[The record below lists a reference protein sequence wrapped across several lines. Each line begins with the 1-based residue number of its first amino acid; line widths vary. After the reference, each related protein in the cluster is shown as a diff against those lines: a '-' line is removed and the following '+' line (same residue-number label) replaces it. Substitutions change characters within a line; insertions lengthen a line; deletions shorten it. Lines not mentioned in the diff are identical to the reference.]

1 MSENTTSQA
10 EFNDCVKKWKSM
22 DRSDAIAYYDKE
34 IFPRVKEKFAKENCP
49 DKKYEGLILTV
60 GFSVQPLILSVCA
73 VSPQRIGL
81 LYTPQTKHLC
91 DQIQKET
98 GFLSGNADCRQ
109 IDGSNPNGIYET
121 IWELCFSENW
131 KDFKE
136 IAVDITG
143 GKNAMAAGA
152 GLAASVIP
160 ADIYYVD
167 SDNYLPDFRMPEP
180 GTEYL
185 KRLESPFESTAYE
198 TWEAS
203 LQR

>member
-1 MSENTTSQA
+1 MPKNTTSQT
-10 EFNDCVKKWKSM
+10 ELDDCVKKWKSM
-22 DRSDAIAYYDKE
+22 DRSDAIAYYNEE
-34 IFPRVKEKFAKENCP
+34 IFPRVKDKFAEENCP

-60 GFSVQPLILSVCA
+60 GFSVQPLILSICA
-73 VSPQRIGL
+73 VKPQRIGL
-81 LYTPQTKHLC
+81 LYTPETEQLC
-91 DQIQKET
+91 DQILKET
-98 GFLSGNADCRQ
+98 NYSSSNADCHK
-109 IDGSNPNGIYET
+109 IDGSNPNGIYKT
-121 IWELCFSENW
+121 IWELRFSGNW
-131 KDFKE
+131 KNFKE

-198 TWEAS
+198 TWGAS
-203 LQR
+203 LQH